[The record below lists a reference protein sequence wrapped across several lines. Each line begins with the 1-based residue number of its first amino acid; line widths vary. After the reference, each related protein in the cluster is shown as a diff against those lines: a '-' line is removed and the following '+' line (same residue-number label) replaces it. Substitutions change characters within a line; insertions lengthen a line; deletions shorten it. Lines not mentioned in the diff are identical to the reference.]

1 MKENLGDIT
10 KRKRTE
16 EEIIEAQDKLH
27 LQEKLHMLNWAT
39 DSSIIGFITT
49 DFKGMLK
56 YVNPFCIK
64 MWGYEKAEDFL
75 GRHASEFWNSPS
87 EVLQAG
93 KECQEKGEWTGKLLA
108 KRKDGTLFYV
118 HASLNLIN
126 DDYGHPLGIVGSC
139 VDITPCKQVEEELN
153 QRTQE
158 LLLAK
163 ERLDLALEATG
174 MGTWDWDV
182 LKNTMTWD
190 DNLFRLVGASREDFL
205 QTHESLLELSDKI
218 LPPEDNKQMQEAIQQ
233 VVDGKTDNYEFEHD
247 VLRPDGT
254 VWHFS
259 VKGHAYRNPEGKL
272 VRVIGTTMD
281 VTDQK
286 IAEDALRRSESNLA
300 RAQAM
305 AHLGSYS
312 FDIRTGEIY
321 WSEELKAI
329 WNYEPGPTFS
339 FERVVS
345 RIHPEDRKRILEAL
359 KNAGQGKHPFNSEYR
374 IVKPDGSI
382 RYVHDQGEISLDEN
396 GTPIRMFGTL
406 QDITDRKLMEEQLLN
421 AKEAAETANRAK
433 GDFLANMSHE
443 IRTPMNA
450 VLGMLELLL
459 DTGPDDEQRE
469 YLQLAH
475 VSAESLL
482 SIIDDVLDFSKIEQN
497 KIELEQISF
506 ELESLISHIINLLSG
521 KAGSGGLKL
530 TFHVEK
536 GFPSTFIGDPVRL
549 KQVLFNLLGNA
560 IKFTKEGEVALSVE
574 AYMPSDRE
582 YGASNPDLEDEITL
596 LFKVRDTGIGIP
608 PEKLSRIFDSFTQAD
623 ASVTREYGG
632 TGLGLSISSQLVELM
647 GGRIWVESEVGKGS
661 TFYFTVRVKRGGN
674 AENSEQENSLLEENP
689 LPYLEDKEQDG
700 NGISSGESLNIL
712 LVEDHLINQK
722 LILSLLEKKGH
733 NLTLVTNGKDALDA
747 LSRRDFDAV
756 LMDVQMPGMDG
767 MEATRRIRDPSSG
780 VRLHD
785 IPIIAFTARALKE
798 DEEKCIEAGMN
809 YYVSKPLKKEKL
821 LNILEDIRS
830 GKNTPERIT
839 QEGIIQERITQE
851 GITQGEII
859 QERVSTSPDLE
870 TMAFDFPEDR
880 VFNLKEA
887 LERTEGDEVLLK
899 EMIRIFLDMLPELL
913 DSINKAVKKGEA
925 EELRQS
931 AHTLKSAAGS
941 IGANRVFRAAYY
953 LEQTGRE
960 NRMELASKKFDE
972 IKVRLEE
979 LEPVLIRYLESQT
992 C

>member
-1 MKENLGDIT
+1 MVAMKENLGDIT

-27 LQEKLHMLNWAT
+27 LQEKLHMLNWAA

-118 HASLNLIN
+118 QASLNLIK

-182 LKNTMTWD
+182 QKNTMTWD
-190 DNLFRLVGASREDFL
+190 DNLFRLVGVSREDFL

-218 LPPEDNKQMQEAIQQ
+218 LPSEDNKQMQEAIQQ

-254 VWHFS
+254 VRHFS
-259 VKGHAYRNPEGKL
+259 VKGHAYRNPEGEL

-281 VTDQK
+281 VTNRK
-286 IAEDALRRSESNLA
+286 ISEDALRKSESNLA
-300 RAQAM
+300 RAQAI
-305 AHLGSYS
+305 AHLGNYS
-312 FDIRTGEIY
+312 WNIRTGEVS
-321 WSEELKAI
+321 WSEELKSI
-329 WNYEPGPTFS
+329 WGCRPDEEPS
-339 FERVVS
+339 FEEVISRV
-345 RIHPEDRKRILEAL
+345 HPDDLDLFLEAAL
-359 KNAGQGKHPFNSEYR
+359 LVREENRPFNIEYR
-374 IVKPDGSI
+374 IIRPDGSV
-382 RYVHDQGEISLDEN
+382 RYVHDQGEITLDEAGN
-396 GTPIRMFGTL
+396 PIRMFGTTL
-406 QDITDRKLMEEQLLN
+406 DITERKRMEEQLRS
-421 AKEAAETANRAK
+421 AKEAAEAANRAK
-433 GDFLANMSHE
+433 GEFLANMSHE

-475 VSAESLL
+475 ISAESLL

-521 KAGSGGLKL
+521 KAGSSGLKL
-530 TFHVEK
+530 TFHIEESL
-536 GFPSTFIGDPVRL
+536 PSTFIGDPVRL

-560 IKFTKEGEVALSVE
+560 IKFTKEGEIALSVE
-574 AYMPSDRE
+574 TYMPSDRE

-780 VRLHD
+780 VRMHE

-839 QEGIIQERITQE
+839 QEGI
-851 GITQGEII
+851 TQGEII
-859 QERVSTSPDLE
+859 QERVSTSPDRE
-870 TMAFDFPEDR
+870 TMVFDFPEDR
-880 VFNLKEA
+880 VFNLEEV

-899 EMIRIFLDMLPELL
+899 EMIKIFLDMLPELL
-913 DSINKAVKKGEA
+913 DAINKAVKKGEA

-941 IGANRVFRAAYY
+941 IGANRVFMAAYY